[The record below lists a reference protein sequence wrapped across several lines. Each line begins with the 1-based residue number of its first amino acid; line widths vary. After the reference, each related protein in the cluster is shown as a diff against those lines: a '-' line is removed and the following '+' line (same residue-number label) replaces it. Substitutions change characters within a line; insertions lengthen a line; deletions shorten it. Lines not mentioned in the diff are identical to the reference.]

1 MIDQQPQDELRDEL
15 SDERRDES
23 RDGTAEERAPP
34 RRRFSAILGEL
45 AQDPSRERI
54 SVGDILAAMGDR
66 AFGALMLIFA
76 LPNILPTPPGTS
88 AILGAPLVVLTAQMT
103 LGLKPWLPQVIARRS
118 VATRDFAAIVN
129 RLQPWLLRAE
139 RYLRPR
145 LSALASP
152 PVENLVGAICLLLA
166 VILFLPMPLGNIL
179 PALAIS
185 LAAFGI
191 LERDGLWVIVGL
203 ACAVLAVAVVGG
215 AIVAAAFAVLLL
227 IQQFMA

>member
-1 MIDQQPQDELRDEL
+1 MIDETPGDEFSNEAAGA
-15 SDERRDES
+15 SE
-23 RDGTAEERAPP
+23 PP
-34 RRRFSAILGEL
+34 RRRFSTILSEL
-45 AQDPSRERI
+45 ADDTARERI

-103 LGLKPWLPQVIARRS
+103 VGLKPWLPQVISNRS
-118 VATRDFAAIVN
+118 MLTKDFAAIVG
-129 RLQPWLLRAE
+129 RLQPWLQRAE
-139 RYLRPR
+139 RLLRPR
-145 LSALASP
+145 MSYLTTP
-152 PVENLVGAICLLLA
+152 PAEYFVGAVCLVLA

-191 LERDGLWVIVGL
+191 LERDGAWVIAGL
-203 ACAVLAVAVVGG
+203 IFAVVAIIVVGG
-215 AIVAAAFAVLLL
+215 AIVAATLAFLLL
-227 IQQFMA
+227 LRQFML